1 MVDDGALLREYAQ
14 SGSEDAFAELVR
26 RHLDLVYSTALRAV
40 NGDEP
45 LAKDVCQSV
54 FIDLS
59 RKASRLCNHSVLTG
73 WLYTSACFAS
83 AKAVRSE
90 QRRRAREQ
98 KADTMQEPAARS
110 AEEPDWQKIQPVLD
124 SLMLGLKD
132 SDREALLLRYFEKR
146 SLADVGNKLGLSEN
160 AARMRVERALERL
173 REQLFRRGV
182 TSTATALA
190 IVLTQQTVASA
201 PFGLAASV
209 TASTLGAASAA
220 GSLSIL
226 NLITMTNIKTILIG
240 AVIVAGVSAP
250 LIVQHQT
257 NARLREQIEALRSQ
271 LSLSLHPQQTN
282 VATDP
287 ANLEQLRSNSA
298 ELLRLRGEVTSL
310 RHQVATFAT
319 NRKDSTEQMNALKRS
334 GEEEAGKALLAK
346 SPEIPLVPAHQWTNV
361 GFTTPAAAFQTLNWA
376 VANHDTNAFA
386 GALVWDAQARAR
398 ADALFAA
405 APESVRQRYGTVD
418 GIIFDWWLNNA
429 TPIAANR
436 VLSQMDEGPNEATL
450 LEQHVYTDGRVREN
464 TVQFQRDDNGGWRQV
479 IPPELMPKLAVVLN
493 DAGIAATTSK

>member
-73 WLYTSACFAS
+73 WLYTSACFA
-83 AKAVRSE
+83 AANAVRSE
-90 QRRRAREQ
+90 RRRRAREQ
-98 KADTMQEPAARS
+98 KADTMQEPVTKP
-110 AEEPDWQKIQPVLD
+110 AEEPDWQKIHPVLD
-124 SLMLGLKD
+124 SLMLELKD
-132 SDREALLLRYFEKR
+132 SDREALLLRYFERR

-173 REQLFRRGV
+173 RERLLGRGV

-190 IVLTQQTVASA
+190 MVLTQQTVAAA

-226 NLITMTNIKTILIG
+226 NLITMINTKTILIG
-240 AVIVAGVSAP
+240 AVIAAGVSAP
-250 LIVQHQT
+250 IIVQHQT

-271 LSLSLHPQQTN
+271 LSQTPQPQQAK
-282 VATDP
+282 VATDR
-287 ANLEQLRSNSA
+287 AGLEQLPNNNA
-298 ELLRLRGEVTSL
+298 ELLRLRGEVASL
-310 RHQVATFAT
+310 RQQVASFAN
-319 NRKDSTEQMNALKRS
+319 NRNATEQLKALKRS
-334 GEEEAGKALLAK
+334 GEEEEGKALLAK
-346 SPEIPLVPAHQWTNV
+346 SPEILLVPANQWANV

-418 GIIFDWWLNNA
+418 
-429 TPIAANR
+429 
-436 VLSQMDEGPNEATL
+436 
-450 LEQHVYTDGRVREN
+450 
-464 TVQFQRDDNGGWRQV
+464 
-479 IPPELMPKLAVVLN
+479 
-493 DAGIAATTSK
+493 

>member
-1 MVDDGALLREYAQ
+1 
-14 SGSEDAFAELVR
+14 
-26 RHLDLVYSTALRAV
+26 
-40 NGDEP
+40 
-45 LAKDVCQSV
+45 
-54 FIDLS
+54 
-59 RKASRLCNHSVLTG
+59 
-73 WLYTSACFAS
+73 
-83 AKAVRSE
+83 
-90 QRRRAREQ
+90 
-98 KADTMQEPAARS
+98 MQEPVTKP
-110 AEEPDWQKIQPVLD
+110 AEEPDWQKIHPVLD
-124 SLMLGLKD
+124 SLMLELKD
-132 SDREALLLRYFEKR
+132 SDREALLLRYFETR

-173 REQLFRRGV
+173 RERLLRRGV

-190 IVLTQQTVASA
+190 MVLTQQSVGAA

-226 NLITMTNIKTILIG
+226 DLITMANIKTILIG
-240 AVIVAGVSAP
+240 AVIAAGVSAP
-250 LIVQHQT
+250 IIVQHQT

-271 LSLSLHPQQTN
+271 LSQTPQPQQAK
-282 VATDP
+282 VAADL
-287 ANLEQLRSNSA
+287 AGLEQLRSNNA

-310 RHQVATFAT
+310 RQQVASFAN
-319 NRKDSTEQMNALKRS
+319 NRNATEQLKALKRS
-334 GEEEAGKALLAK
+334 GEEEEGKALLAK
-346 SPEIPLVPAHQWTNV
+346 SPEILLVPAHQWANV

-436 VLSQMDEGPNEATL
+436 VLSQMDEGPNETTL

-479 IPPELMPKLAVVLN
+479 IPPELMPKLGVVLN
-493 DAGIAATTSK
+493 NAGIASSGSK